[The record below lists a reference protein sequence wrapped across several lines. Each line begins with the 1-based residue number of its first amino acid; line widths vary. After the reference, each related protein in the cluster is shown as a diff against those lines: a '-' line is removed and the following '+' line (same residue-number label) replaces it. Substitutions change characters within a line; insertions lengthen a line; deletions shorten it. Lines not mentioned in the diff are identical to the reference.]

1 MIGFGGGQLEQLRQC
16 PGADRRQASPEQAQ
30 EGRAGALPELRFD
43 HAAAPATLARSEK
56 SRTCS
61 KSHGRLD
68 PPWRSP
74 DGPPCTGAC
83 WSDAAR
89 CGASIS
95 RRWLPP
101 QRQHSLR
108 APKSCL
114 MRGLITGGD
123 EKTRGTAGERSP
135 GSATTRAAW
144 NSRALRTR
152 APTRLSGTPPYTYAA
167 WLPGRLRGAV
177 CPRLSASGC
186 GSSSSEPSCTAVLSA
201 LLRGD
206 GLANG
211 RELLLELAQLARA
224 WLG

>member
-1 MIGFGGGQLEQLRQC
+1 MIGFGGGQLEQLRQSL
-16 PGADRRQASPEQAQ
+16 GADCRQATPEQAR

-61 KSHGRLD
+61 KSHGKLD

-101 QRQHSLR
+101 QRQALALR

-114 MRGLITGGD
+114 MRGLDYGGR
-123 EKTRGTAGERSP
+123 KHGELP
-135 GSATTRAAW
+135 LRAQVEPQL
-144 NSRALRTR
+144 ALRSIHAILEPR
-152 APTRLSGTPPYTYAA
+152 APTRLSGTPPYTLAT
-167 WLPGRLRGAV
+167 LPGHLPQALRV
-177 CPRLSASGC
+177 
-186 GSSSSEPSCTAVLSA
+186 
-201 LLRGD
+201 
-206 GLANG
+206 
-211 RELLLELAQLARA
+211 
-224 WLG
+224 WLW

>member
-1 MIGFGGGQLEQLRQC
+1 MIGLGGGQLEQLRQC
-16 PGADRRQASPEQAQ
+16 PGADCRQASPEQAQ

-95 RRWLPP
+95 RRPP
-101 QRQHSLR
+101 QRPGTRFAHTEKLPYAGSRLR
-108 APKSCL
+108 GEETRDELADASVGQVAPQL
-114 MRGLITGGD
+114 
-123 EKTRGTAGERSP
+123 
-135 GSATTRAAW
+135 
-144 NSRALRTR
+144 ALPSIHAILEPR
-152 APTRLSGTPPYTYAA
+152 APTRLSGTPPYTLAVWPSVPAA
-167 WLPGRLRGAV
+167 LPS
-177 CPRLSASGC
+177 PRLAMGSAAASRPAQPSYQP
-186 GSSSSEPSCTAVLSA
+186 SSAAMALRTATSCCSS
-201 LLRGD
+201 LRSSPVPG
-206 GLANG
+206 
-211 RELLLELAQLARA
+211 
-224 WLG
+224 

>member
-1 MIGFGGGQLEQLRQC
+1 MTGFGGGQLEQLRQC
-16 PGADRRQASPEQAQ
+16 LGADRRQASPEQAQ

-61 KSHGRLD
+61 KSHGKLD

-95 RRWLPP
+95 RAVAAA
-101 QRQHSLR
+101 QRPGTRLR

-114 MRGLITGGD
+114 MRGLDYGGRKHD
-123 EKTRGTAGERSP
+123 ELQM
-135 GSATTRAAW
+135 RAF
-144 NSRALRTR
+144 
-152 APTRLSGTPPYTYAA
+152 
-167 WLPGRLRGAV
+167 
-177 CPRLSASGC
+177 
-186 GSSSSEPSCTAVLSA
+186 
-201 LLRGD
+201 
-206 GLANG
+206 
-211 RELLLELAQLARA
+211 AR
-224 WLG
+224 